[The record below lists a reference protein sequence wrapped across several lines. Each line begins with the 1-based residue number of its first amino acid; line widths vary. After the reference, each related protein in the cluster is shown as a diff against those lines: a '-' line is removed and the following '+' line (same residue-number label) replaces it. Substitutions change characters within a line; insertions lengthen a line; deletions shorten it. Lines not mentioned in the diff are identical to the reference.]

1 MNINDIARESI
12 LNPKW
17 YAQSTAT
24 EALDDIIKRLSGTM
38 PEDQLLQLA
47 VPIYRKIAPRPSTS
61 KKPTGLAR
69 FSPFAAK
76 KDTRYYLNCIYIT
89 EDSIVASDGA
99 TLLFG
104 SNAGEYEPGYYDPK
118 VRLLLHDRHWAIY
131 PDFKRLFAT
140 PSKIIDISDGSK
152 IKHDGELITI
162 EYGGMQFNQLYI
174 ERVKKALGGLPDTA
188 KASDLGLMFEK
199 DGFIAFVGRLNT

>member
-47 VPIYRKIAPRPSTS
+47 VTIYRKITPKCSS
-61 KKPTGLAR
+61 KKPTGLGR

-76 KDTRYYLNCIYIT
+76 KDVRYYLNFIQIT

-104 SNAGEYEPGYYDPK
+104 TNSGEYEPGYYDPK
-118 VRLLLHDRHWAIY
+118 ALVLLHDPDWARY
-131 PDFKRLFAT
+131 PDFKKLLT
-140 PSKIIDISDGSK
+140 EPSKIIDISDGSK
-152 IKHDGELITI
+152 ITHEGDLIKI

-199 DGFIAFVGRLNT
+199 DGFTAFVGKLRK